1 MLSWRTTFRGG
12 QSNIQFEHPELEMLG
27 SFAAGNKKNMS
38 GFQREHEG

>member
-12 QSNIQFEHPELEMLG
+12 QSNTQFEHPELEMPG
-27 SFAAGNKKNMS
+27 SFAAGNEKHTS